1 MKKNQILLFIVTA
14 CMATI
19 SSFAQFSFVHL
30 SDMHVS
36 NIPAANSDTNAQ
48 YFQCAIKEFA
58 GLHPKPS
65 FVLVT
70 GDVSDIGN
78 MPILGMYPTITQYL
92 FPRSLPNPAVGDY
105 FIDSAKTIP
114 IYFTPGNHEYWT
126 GFDSIHI
133 PISNDTLFY
142 YPEQITP
149 DIDYVVNTDIAVIV
163 VLRSGHDSP
172 YGYPPDPAL
181 IMGTGL
187 SNEQIIWLRNVLDG
201 NSRKRKI
208 IAMHHPPVNA
218 AGTNSDGTPFTELA
232 LDTATN
238 SLENNRT
245 NFLNICDSN
254 HVDVVLAGHE
264 HQNVVANRMGD
275 TISENWSNGPRY
287 VQTAA
292 AFNRSYRIITV
303 ESNFVT
309 VSRPLRSC
317 NVTGVNDQSN
327 SANITVFP
335 NPAHDRLSIGCT
347 QQSEIEILN
356 TQGQILKRST
366 SQDVHASVDVS
377 KLPAGIYI
385 IKIKTEEGITVK
397 KFIKQ

>member
-1 MKKNQILLFIVTA
+1 MKKHILLFGAICLA
-14 CMATI
+14 
-19 SSFAQFSFVHL
+19 SLGSFAQFSFVHI

-36 NIPAANSDTNAQ
+36 TTPTANSDTNAQ

-58 GLHPKPS
+58 NFNPKPS

-70 GDVSDIGN
+70 GDISDIGN
-78 MPILGMYPTITQYL
+78 MQPMGMYPAITQHL
-92 FPRSLPNPAVGDY
+92 FPPSLTNPAVGAY

-142 YPEQITP
+142 YPKCIAP
-149 DIDYVVNTDIAVIV
+149 DTDYVIQTALAVIV

-172 YGYPPDPAL
+172 YGYPPNPAI

-187 SNEQIIWLRNVLDG
+187 SNAQCSWLRNVLLS
-201 NSRKRKI
+201 NSSKRKI
-208 IAMHHPPVNA
+208 IVMHHPPVNA
-218 AGTNSDGTPFTELA
+218 AGTNSDGTPFTALT

-238 SLENNRT
+238 SLQNNRT

-264 HQNVVANRMGD
+264 HQNVVANRKGD
-275 TISENWSNGPRY
+275 TISENWPNGTRY

-303 ESNFVT
+303 DSSFVT
-309 VSRPLRSC
+309 VGPPMRSC
-317 NVTGVNDQSN
+317 LGTGVYEINN
-327 SANITVFP
+327 SLNITVFP
-335 NPAHDRLSIGCT
+335 NPAKDKLTIECT
-347 QQSEIEILN
+347 PKSEIEILN
-356 TQGQILKRST
+356 ADGQILKRLT
-366 SQDVHASVDVS
+366 ATDFNTTTDVS
-377 KLPAGIYI
+377 NLSGGMYI
-385 IKIKTEEGITVK
+385 IKVKTEEGITVK